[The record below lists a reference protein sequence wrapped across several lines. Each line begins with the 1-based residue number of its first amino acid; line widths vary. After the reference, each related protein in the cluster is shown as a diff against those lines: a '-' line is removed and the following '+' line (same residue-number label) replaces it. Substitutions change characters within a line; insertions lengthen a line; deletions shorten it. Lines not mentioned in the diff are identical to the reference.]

1 MITNKIFYKI
11 VLLDD
16 TSGDVMNQF
25 NEHIDIL
32 INAYKS
38 SIEQMTYLKVTGTE
52 KRQILKE
59 NNTLQF
65 AHIISYTDYDKKVE
79 GKFVL
84 TFSTVHD
91 ALKLAS
97 AIAERLGMGK
107 LEKIGDDST
116 DLLNEFLNV
125 VVGRTISDWDSIGL
139 KVKFDTPVFK
149 KNYKSDISNSS
160 NSLAGYIIILDI
172 EDTKAENS
180 TGQIFL
186 RVDFDEKTENKIKGK
201 KILLVDD
208 SRVMRNI
215 ISQMLTAEGAHIK
228 EAENGEEAAIIYR
241 TYNPDLTLM
250 DINMPKMGGFEA
262 IVKIRAFNANSK
274 FIILSSS
281 SRKDEIIKAKE
292 LKVSGYLVKP
302 VEQEQLITRVSAVLG

>member
-1 MITNKIFYKI
+1 
-11 VLLDD
+11 
-16 TSGDVMNQF
+16 MNQF
-25 NEHIDIL
+25 DQHIDIL
-32 INAYKS
+32 IDAYKS

-52 KRQILKE
+52 KRQILEEKS
-59 NNTLQF
+59 TLQF
-65 AHIISYTDYDKKVE
+65 AHLISYTDYNKKVD

-84 TFSTVHD
+84 TFSTVQD

-107 LEKIGDDST
+107 LEEIGDDST

-139 KVKFDTPVFK
+139 KVKFDTPVYK
-149 KNYKSDISNSS
+149 KNYKSDISD
-160 NSLAGYIIILDI
+160 SLKGYIIIIDI
-172 EDTKAENS
+172 KDTKAENS

-186 RVDFDEKTENKIKGK
+186 RVDFDEKTESKIKGK
-201 KILLVDD
+201 KILIVDD

-215 ISQMLTAEGAHIK
+215 ISKMLQEEGANIK
-228 EAENGEEAAIIYR
+228 EAENGEEAARIHR
-241 TYNPDLTLM
+241 TFNPHLTLM
-250 DINMPKMGGFEA
+250 DINMPKVNGFEA
-262 IVKIRAFNANSK
+262 ITKIREFNPNSK

-281 SRKDEIIKAKE
+281 SRKDEIVKAKE

-302 VEQEQLITRVSAVLG
+302 TEPAQLIARVSAILN

>member
-1 MITNKIFYKI
+1 M
-11 VLLDD
+11 D
-16 TSGDVMNQF
+16 QF
-25 NEHIDIL
+25 NEHINIL

-38 SIEQMTYLKVTGTE
+38 GIEQMTHLKVTGAE
-52 KRQILKE
+52 KRQVLKE
-59 NNTLQF
+59 KSVLQF
-65 AHIISYTDYDKKVE
+65 AHIISYTDYDKKVN

-84 TFSTVHD
+84 TFNSVQD

-107 LEKIGDDST
+107 LEQIGDDST

-139 KVKFDTPVFK
+139 KVKFDTPVYQK
-149 KNYKSDISNSS
+149 SYKSEISGT
-160 NSLAGYIIILDI
+160 LKGYIIILDI
-172 EDTKAENS
+172 SS
-180 TGQIFL
+180 TEPESSAGQIIL
-186 RVDFDEKTENKIKGK
+186 RVDFDEKTESKIKGK

-215 ISQMLTAEGAHIK
+215 ISQILKEEGANIK
-228 EAENGEEAAIIYR
+228 EAENGEEGIRIHR
-241 TYNPDLTLM
+241 TFNPDLTLM
-250 DINMPKMGGFEA
+250 DINMPQMGGFEA
-262 IVKIRAFNANSK
+262 ITKIREFNANSK

-281 SRKDEIIKAKE
+281 SRKDEIVKAKE

-302 VEQEQLITRVSAVLG
+302 TEPEQLIARVSAILG

>member
-1 MITNKIFYKI
+1 LITNNIFCTIIYF
-11 VLLDD
+11 DY
-16 TSGDVMNQF
+16 TSGDVMSQF

-32 INAYKS
+32 INAYKA

-52 KRQILKE
+52 TRQVVNEKSI
-59 NNTLQF
+59 LQF
-65 AHIISYTDYDKKVE
+65 AHIISYTDYDKKVS

-84 TFSTVHD
+84 TFNAVQD

-107 LEKIGDDST
+107 LKEIGDDST

-139 KVKFDTPVFK
+139 KVKFDTPVYK
-149 KNYKSDISNSS
+149 KSYNSDISNS
-160 NSLAGYIIILDI
+160 LKGYIIILDI

-180 TGQIFL
+180 TGQIIL
-186 RVDFDEKTENKIKGK
+186 RVDFDEKTESKIKDK

-215 ISQMLTAEGAHIK
+215 ISQMLTAEGANIK
-228 EAENGEEAAIIYR
+228 EAENGEAAAIIYR
-241 TYNPDLTLM
+241 TFNPDLTLM

-262 IVKIRAFNANSK
+262 IVKIREFNVNSK

-302 VEQEQLITRVSAVLG
+302 VEQEQLIARVSAVLG

>member
-1 MITNKIFYKI
+1 M
-11 VLLDD
+11 
-16 TSGDVMNQF
+16 SQF

-38 SIEQMTYLKVTGTE
+38 SIEQMTYLKVTGSE
-52 KRQILKE
+52 KRQVLKE
-59 NNTLQF
+59 KSILQF
-65 AHIISYTDYDKKVE
+65 AHIISYTDYDKKVS

-84 TFSTVHD
+84 TFSTVQD
-91 ALKLAS
+91 ALTLAS
-97 AIAERLGMGK
+97 AIAERLGMAK
-107 LEKIGDDST
+107 LKEIGDDST

-149 KNYKSDISNSS
+149 KSYKSDISD
-160 NSLAGYIIILDI
+160 SLKGHIIILDI
-172 EDTKAENS
+172 EDKKTDNS
-180 TGQIFL
+180 TGQIIL
-186 RVDFDEKTENKIKGK
+186 RVDFDEKTESKIKGK

-215 ISQMLTAEGAHIK
+215 ISQTLKEEGATIK
-228 EAENGEEAAIIYR
+228 EAENGEEAARIHR
-241 TYNPDLTLM
+241 TFNPDVTLM

-262 IVKIRAFNANSK
+262 IEKIREYNATSK

-302 VEQEQLITRVSAVLG
+302 VEPAQLIDRVSAVLG

>member
-1 MITNKIFYKI
+1 M
-11 VLLDD
+11 
-16 TSGDVMNQF
+16 SQF

-38 SIEQMTYLKVTGTE
+38 SIEQMTYLKVTNAE
-52 KRQILKE
+52 KRQVLEEKNI
-59 NNTLQF
+59 LQF
-65 AHIISYTDYDKKVE
+65 AHIISYTDYDKKVS

-84 TFSTVHD
+84 TFSTVQD
-91 ALKLAS
+91 ALRLAS

-107 LEKIGDDST
+107 LKETGDVST

-139 KVKFDTPVFK
+139 KVEFDTPVYK
-149 KNYKSDISNSS
+149 KSYKSDISNS
-160 NSLAGYIIILDI
+160 LKGYIIILDI
-172 EDTKAENS
+172 EDKKTENS
-180 TGQIFL
+180 TGQIIL
-186 RVDFDEKTENKIKGK
+186 RVDFDEKTESNIKGK

-215 ISQMLTAEGAHIK
+215 ISQTLKEEGATIK
-228 EAENGEEAAIIYR
+228 EAENGEEAAKIHR
-241 TYNPDLTLM
+241 TFNPDVTLM
-250 DINMPKMGGFEA
+250 DINMPIMGGFEA
-262 IVKIRAFNANSK
+262 IAKIRAYNANSK

-302 VEQEQLITRVSAVLG
+302 VQPAQLIDRVSAVLG

>member
-1 MITNKIFYKI
+1 M
-11 VLLDD
+11 
-16 TSGDVMNQF
+16 SRF

-38 SIEQMTYLKVTGTE
+38 SIEQMTYLKVTGSET
-52 KRQILKE
+52 RQVLKE
-59 NNTLQF
+59 KNVLQF
-65 AHIISYTDYDKKVE
+65 AHIISYTDFDKKID

-84 TFSTVHD
+84 TFSSVQD

-107 LEKIGDDST
+107 FEKFGDDAT

-139 KVKFDTPVFK
+139 KVKFDTPVYK
-149 KNYKSDISNSS
+149 KSYKSDNS
-160 NSLAGYIIILDI
+160 NSLKGYIIILDI
-172 EDTKAENS
+172 EDTKTENS

-186 RVDFDEKTENKIKGK
+186 RVDFDEKTEGNIKGK

-215 ISQMLTAEGAHIK
+215 ISQILSAEGATIK
-228 EAENGEEAAIIYR
+228 EAENGEEGARVHR
-241 TYNPDLTLM
+241 TFNPDLTLM
-250 DINMPKMGGFEA
+250 DINMPKLGGFEA
-262 IVKIRAFNANSK
+262 IAKIRAFNANSK

-302 VEQEQLITRVSAVLG
+302 VEPEQLIDRVSSILG

>member
-1 MITNKIFYKI
+1 
-11 VLLDD
+11 
-16 TSGDVMNQF
+16 MNQF

-32 INAYKS
+32 IDAYKS
-38 SIEQMTYLKVTGTE
+38 GIEQMTHLKVTGTS
-52 KRQILKE
+52 KSPVLKE
-59 NNTLQF
+59 KSILQF
-65 AHIISYTDYDKKVE
+65 AHIISYTDFDKKVD

-84 TFSTVHD
+84 TFNSVHD

-107 LEKIGDDST
+107 LKEIGDDST

-125 VVGRTISDWDSIGL
+125 VVGRTISDWDGIGL
-139 KVKFDTPVFK
+139 KVKFDTPVYK
-149 KNYKSDISNSS
+149 ESYKSEISD
-160 NSLAGYIIILDI
+160 SLQGYIISLDVKGKGT
-172 EDTKAENS
+172 ETS
-180 TGQIFL
+180 TEQIIL

-215 ISQMLTAEGAHIK
+215 ISQMLTAEGANIK
-228 EAENGEEAAIIYR
+228 EAENGEEAAKIYR
-241 TYNPDLTLM
+241 AFNPDLTLM

-262 IVKIRAFNANSK
+262 IERIREFDVDSK

-302 VEQEQLITRVSAVLG
+302 VEQAQLIARVSAVLG